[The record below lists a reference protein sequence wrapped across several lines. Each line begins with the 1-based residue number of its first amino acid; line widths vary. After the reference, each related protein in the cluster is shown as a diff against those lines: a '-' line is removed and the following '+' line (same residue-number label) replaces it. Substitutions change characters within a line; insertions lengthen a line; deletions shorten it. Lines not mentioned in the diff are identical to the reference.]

1 MDYLPV
7 NIAPKGVEQGFYY
20 TPTIGTYDHWAI
32 EYGYKPISASSPDAE
47 LPELKKIASRSAR
60 GTCHVEVLD
69 GMDLFEPPEPPEED
83 LLNLIGGRGTS
94 RLACQAKLKAGSGL
108 VRLRAHLSRE

>member
-1 MDYLPV
+1 V
-7 NIAPKGVEQGFYY
+7 
-20 TPTIGTYDHWAI
+20 PTIEFLGNGFGAKKTVEAAEGGALVDICDEHFA
-32 EYGYKPISASSPDAE
+32 PVPFSCRSASC
-47 LPELKKIASRSAR
+47 